1 VLRRLHTRLSLG
13 YIALM
18 AGVFLLL
25 GAYLVNYVQDLE
37 RQELRTRLESQAWL
51 VALAA
56 APMIGTTEEPNLQEF
71 AQDAAG
77 QIDAR
82 VTIVDQEGRVL
93 GDSEADP
100 ATMENHA
107 DRPEVAA
114 ALSGQIGE
122 SSRPS
127 DTLDRTLIYLAV
139 PIVRDGEQLG
149 AARVALPSDQFA
161 GWLRNIVVAV
171 VAALGIAALAIAA
184 LSAILAGVIT
194 RPLSELIQ
202 TARRIAQGDL
212 AARAPEHAGGE
223 IAELSHAFNE
233 MTTTLQANIEAIE
246 AERARLS
253 AIVEHLTDGIL
264 IVDDQ
269 GQLALINNAAE
280 RLLGTPRDRLLNRP
294 YALAV
299 RDHDLAEVIAQA
311 HSGDEPV
318 RRLFEIGQPRRYVE
332 AVAYSI
338 PHRAT
343 PVVVILR
350 DVTELRRTD
359 MIRRDFVA
367 NVSHELRTPIAS
379 LKALVET
386 LLDGALE
393 DEEVAHEFLARME
406 TEVDGLARLVQDL
419 LELSRAESGRL
430 TLSPVAADI
439 RRVAEQVI
447 ARLRTQAE
455 PKKLDIRIEI
465 PDGLTP
471 GRFDPERIEQVLVNL
486 VHNAVKFTP
495 PGGIITVGAAAED
508 DHLVVWVADTGPG
521 VAPEDRDR
529 IFERFYKTDR
539 SRADAGTGLGLSIA
553 RHLVELHGG
562 RIWVDGTA
570 RPGTTIKFT
579 LPLALEPAPTGDST
593 PSAHRA

>member
-1 VLRRLHTRLSLG
+1 MPASELSAWRRTLARHLLALVLAAVSGLALGHPWPALALAAIAMLGWHLWRLRRILARLAARRRPPPPRGNGAWDGLERLLRDAHDGLRGHRLRLLSLLRA
-13 YIALM
+13 YRAAADALPD
-18 AGVFLLL
+18 AVVVLERNSQRVRWFNRAASHLL
-25 GAYLVNYVQDLE
+25 GLRAPQDTGAPLAQRLQPLQLAGWLSQGRHAEPIPDAPSPVSPDARLHLRLLPYSDELWLLVARDVS
-37 RQELRTRLESQAWL
+37 RVTRLEQ
-51 VALAA
+51 
-56 APMIGTTEEPNLQEF
+56 M
-71 AQDAAG
+71 
-77 QIDAR
+77 
-82 VTIVDQEGRVL
+82 
-93 GDSEADP
+93 
-100 ATMENHA
+100 
-107 DRPEVAA
+107 
-114 ALSGQIGE
+114 
-122 SSRPS
+122 
-127 DTLDRTLIYLAV
+127 
-139 PIVRDGEQLG
+139 
-149 AARVALPSDQFA
+149 
-161 GWLRNIVVAV
+161 
-171 VAALGIAALAIAA
+171 
-184 LSAILAGVIT
+184 
-194 RPLSELIQ
+194 
-202 TARRIAQGDL
+202 
-212 AARAPEHAGGE
+212 
-223 IAELSHAFNE
+223 
-233 MTTTLQANIEAIE
+233 
-246 AERARLS
+246 
-253 AIVEHLTDGIL
+253 
-264 IVDDQ
+264 
-269 GQLALINNAAE
+269 
-280 RLLGTPRDRLLNRP
+280 
-294 YALAV
+294 
-299 RDHDLAEVIAQA
+299 
-311 HSGDEPV
+311 
-318 RRLFEIGQPRRYVE
+318 
-332 AVAYSI
+332 
-338 PHRAT
+338 
-343 PVVVILR
+343 
-350 DVTELRRTD
+350 
-359 MIRRDFVA
+359 RRDFVA

-465 PDGLTP
+465 PDGLPP